1 MTRSTLFESME
12 DRMEG
17 LMVWGLRGRLGD
29 WGIWGE
35 MEEEWT
41 QDWTQDNSWLGQAT
55 GLKINKLYNQVE
67 NNAGLQNCLINI

>member
-1 MTRSTLFESME
+1 MGGWGI
-12 DRMEG
+12 EG
-17 LMVWGLRGRLGD
+17 LGFWGGIGGGREVLRGRLGD
-29 WGIWGE
+29 WGILGE
-35 MEEEWT
+35 REEEWT